1 MYRGSA
7 GHRFAASYNGRL
19 DLAPAPHP
27 GPAVKKNVQ
36 TRYDVSTD
44 RTDAP
49 PIRCRAGP
57 GAPPRYHEGGLRGS
71 GERAQAAHDAG
82 GPSALSPGR
91 AAPGDRFQGD
101 AVSSPSE
108 LTASPSFSAC
118 FHCGLPVPDGACYP
132 VQFEGETKAACCRGC
147 QAVAQTI
154 IDSGQGAYY
163 HHRTALPA
171 TPQQAEAE
179 LAQLGLYDLPEI
191 QESFVRVEAENVR
204 EAALILENIV
214 CAACIWLNER
224 HIAALPGVLSVEI
237 NYATRRARVR
247 WDASRIQLSAILKAV
262 SDIGYIAHPF
272 DPGRSDDIHRRER
285 NTAIKRLAIAG
296 LGMMQVMMYALPTYT
311 ATDMT
316 DDIRLM
322 MRWASLILTIPVV
335 FYSAWPFFIGAWRDL
350 ARRLLGMDVPV
361 ALGIGTAFVASVY
374 STFSG
379 HGEVYYDS
387 VTMFVFLLLTGRFL
401 EMNARRRAGAAV
413 EELVKLIPAATTRL
427 PRWPARDEE
436 QVPAARLAVGD
447 HVLVRPGETLPA
459 DGTVVDGESAVS
471 EALLTGES
479 LPVTK
484 TAGAKVVG
492 GSLNQS
498 SPLVVRV
505 DRVGADTR
513 LASIVRLLDR
523 AQSEKP
529 RIGQLADRAA
539 AWFVGLL
546 LVTTFFIGL
555 AWYHI
560 DASRALWIVVSVLVV
575 TCPCAL
581 GLATPA
587 ALTTGTGRLTRLGLL
602 TTRGHAL
609 ETLARATDL
618 VFDKTGTLTL
628 GRLSVRRVVP
638 LNGRSEEEVRA
649 LAASLEAGS
658 EHPIAR
664 AIREAAG
671 AVLAASDIRNTPG
684 RGVEGVIDGRAYRLG
699 TPRFAAGSDTPPPPP
714 DADGGESWVA
724 LSENGALIAWIALAD
739 ALRPDAAAALTA
751 LRKQGLRL
759 HLLSGD
765 AAPAVEAVARQLGID
780 NWRAGA
786 LPEDKLAY
794 VKTLQDEGRIVAMVG
809 DGINDAPVLAGAQVS
824 IAMGEGA
831 DVAQAAADMVMLGSR
846 LGTLAEGIALARKTQ
861 QIIRQNLAWA
871 LGYNLIA
878 IPAAALGHV
887 TPWLAGIGM
896 SASSL
901 LVVLNA
907 LRLSDY
913 GQAPEARPAAGP
925 AYLADR

>member
-1 MYRGSA
+1 MAVAKHGESKQDEPTHRIDAEVTSSGVWFA
-7 GHRFAASYNGRL
+7 GQGAY
-19 DLAPAPHP
+19 PAPWRRGFRRECPIRVVLDASGVPDLSP
-27 GPAVKKNVQ
+27 GCAALQRPPAG
-36 TRYDVSTD
+36 RFVSAPPKL
-44 RTDAP
+44 TDAP
-49 PIRCRAGP
+49 VF
-57 GAPPRYHEGGLRGS
+57 S
-71 GERAQAAHDAG
+71 GD
-82 GPSALSPGR
+82 
-91 AAPGDRFQGD
+91 
-101 AVSSPSE
+101 
-108 LTASPSFSAC
+108 C
-118 FHCGLPVPDGACYP
+118 FHCGLPVPDGAHYP
-132 VQFEGETKAACCRGC
+132 IEYEGHTRQACCRGC

-154 IDSGQGAYY
+154 LDSGQGAYY
-163 HHRTALPA
+163 THRTALPA
-171 TPQQAEAE
+171 TPREAEAE

-191 QESFVRVEAENVR
+191 QESFVRVEAENIR

-247 WDASRIQLSAILKAV
+247 WDNSRIQLSAILKAV
-262 SDIGYIAHPF
+262 ADIGYIAHPF
-272 DPGRSDDIHRRER
+272 DPGRSDDVYKRER

-316 DDIRLM
+316 DEIRMLM
-322 MRWASLILTIPVV
+322 GWASLVLTIPVV
-335 FYSAWPFFIGAWRDL
+335 GYSAWPFFLGAWRDL
-350 ARRLLGMDVPV
+350 RRRTLGMDVPV
-361 ALGIGTAFVASVY
+361 ALGVGTAFVASVY
-374 STFSG
+374 ATFSG
-379 HGEVYYDS
+379 HGEIYYDS
-387 VTMFVFLLLTGRFL
+387 VTMFIFLLLTGRFL

-413 EELVKLIPAATTRL
+413 EELVKLIPAVTTRL
-427 PRWPARDEE
+427 PDWPARNEE
-436 QVPAARLAVGD
+436 QVPVARLAVGD

-459 DGTVVDGESAVS
+459 DGVVVEGDSAVS
-471 EALLTGES
+471 EAMLTGES
-479 LPVTK
+479 LPVSK
-484 TAGAKVVG
+484 AVDAKVVG
-492 GSLNQS
+492 GSLNQA

-505 DRVGADTR
+505 DKLGADTR

-546 LVTTFFIGL
+546 LVITAAVGI
-555 AWYHI
+555 AWYVI
-560 DASRALWIVVSVLVV
+560 DPSKVLWIVVSILVV

-618 VFDKTGTLTL
+618 VFDKTGTLTH
-628 GRLSVRRVVP
+628 GRLAVHRVLP
-638 LNGRSEEEVRA
+638 LDGRSAAEVGA
-649 LAASLEAGS
+649 LAAALEAGS

-664 AIREAAG
+664 AVRDAAG
-671 AVLAASDIRNTPG
+671 SVLSASDIRNTPG
-684 RGVEGVIDGRAYRLG
+684 RGVEGIIDGCRYRLG
-699 TPRFAAGSDTPPPPP
+699 TPRFAAGNDTPPPA
-714 DADGGESWVA
+714 ADGGETWIA
-724 LSENGALIAWIALAD
+724 LAEDGALIAWFALAD
-739 ALRPDAAAALTA
+739 SLRPDAAAALAA
-751 LRKQGLRL
+751 LQRQGLRV

-765 AAPAVEAVARQLGID
+765 AAPAVKAVAQQLGIAD
-780 NWRAGA
+780 WHAGA

-794 VKTLQDEGRIVAMVG
+794 VKRLQDAPPVGGKGRIVAMVG

-846 LGTLAEGIALARKTQ
+846 LATLSEGVDLARKTQ
-861 QIIRQNLAWA
+861 RIIRQNLGWA
-871 LGYNLIA
+871 LAYNLVA

-887 TPWLAGIGM
+887 TPWIAGIGM
-896 SASSL
+896 SVSSL

-907 LRLSDY
+907 LRLADFKS
-913 GQAPEARPAAGP
+913 APATPTPAAAP
-925 AYLADR
+925 LAAPR

>member
-1 MYRGSA
+1 M
-7 GHRFAASYNGRL
+7 N
-19 DLAPAPHP
+19 APSFLP
-27 GPAVKKNVQ
+27 VE
-36 TRYDVSTD
+36 

-49 PIRCRAGP
+49 
-57 GAPPRYHEGGLRGS
+57 
-71 GERAQAAHDAG
+71 
-82 GPSALSPGR
+82 
-91 AAPGDRFQGD
+91 
-101 AVSSPSE
+101 
-108 LTASPSFSAC
+108 C
-118 FHCGLPVPDGACYP
+118 FHCGLPVPPGAHYPIRVDGDTR
-132 VQFEGETKAACCRGC
+132 EACCRGC

-154 IDSGQGAYY
+154 LDSGQGAYY
-163 HHRTALPA
+163 THRTALPA

-191 QESFVRVEAENVR
+191 QESFVRVEAENIR

-224 HIAALPGVLSVEI
+224 HIAVLPGVLSVEI

-247 WDASRIQLSAILKAV
+247 WDNSRIQLSAILKAV

-316 DDIRLM
+316 DEIRRLM
-322 MRWASLILTIPVV
+322 GWASLVLTIPVV
-335 FYSAWPFFIGAWRDL
+335 LYSAWPFFLGAWRDL
-350 ARRLLGMDVPV
+350 RRRMLGMDVPV
-361 ALGIGTAFVASVY
+361 ALGVGTAFLASVY
-374 STFSG
+374 SSFSG
-379 HGEVYYDS
+379 HGEIYYDS
-387 VTMFVFLLLTGRFL
+387 VTMFIFLLLTGRFL

-436 QVPAARLAVGD
+436 QVPVARLAVGE

-459 DGTVVDGESAVS
+459 DGVVVEGDSAVS
-471 EALLTGES
+471 EAMLTGES
-479 LPVTK
+479 LPVSK
-484 TAGAKVVG
+484 TAGARVVG
-492 GSLNQS
+492 GSLNQA
-498 SPLVVRV
+498 SPLVIQIERL
-505 DRVGADTR
+505 GADTR

-546 LVTTFFIGL
+546 LFVTVLVGA
-555 AWYHI
+555 AWYVI
-560 DASRALWIVVSVLVV
+560 DPGKSLWIVVSVLVV

-587 ALTTGTGRLTRLGLL
+587 ALTTATGRLTRLGLL

-638 LNGRSEEEVRA
+638 LDGHGTAEAGA
-649 LAASLEAGS
+649 LAAALEAGS

-664 AIREAAG
+664 ALREHATATEP
-671 AVLAASDIRNTPG
+671 AHAIRNTPG
-684 RGVEGVIDGRAYRLG
+684 RGVEGTIAGHVYRLG
-699 TPRFAAGSDTPPPPP
+699 TPQFAVGDAAPPVAP
-714 DADGGESWVA
+714 DANDGASWILLA
-724 LSENGALIAWIALAD
+724 ASGRPIAWFALAD
-739 ALRPDAAAALTA
+739 TPRPDTASALDALRA
-751 LRKQGLRL
+751 QGLRL

-765 AAPAVEAVARQLGID
+765 AEAAVAATARQFGIAD
-780 NWRAGA
+780 WHAGA
-786 LPEDKLAY
+786 LPEAKLAY
-794 VKTLQDEGRIVAMVG
+794 VKSLQAEGRIVAMVG

-831 DVAQAAADMVMLGSR
+831 DVAQAAADMIMLGSR
-846 LGTLAEGIALARKTQ
+846 LATLSEGVALARKTQ
-861 QIIRQNLAWA
+861 RIIRENLGWA

-887 TPWLAGIGM
+887 TPWIAGIGM

-907 LRLSDY
+907 LRLSEFKM
-913 GQAPEARPAAGP
+913 GVSGER
-925 AYLADR
+925 

>member
-1 MYRGSA
+1 
-7 GHRFAASYNGRL
+7 
-19 DLAPAPHP
+19 
-27 GPAVKKNVQ
+27 
-36 TRYDVSTD
+36 
-44 RTDAP
+44 
-49 PIRCRAGP
+49 
-57 GAPPRYHEGGLRGS
+57 
-71 GERAQAAHDAG
+71 
-82 GPSALSPGR
+82 
-91 AAPGDRFQGD
+91 
-101 AVSSPSE
+101 
-108 LTASPSFSAC
+108 
-118 FHCGLPVPDGACYP
+118 VPDGAHYP
-132 VQFEGETKAACCRGC
+132 IRFEGETKQTCCRGC

-163 HHRTALPA
+163 SHRTVLPA

-179 LAQLGLYDLPEI
+179 LAQMGLYDLPEI
-191 QESFVRVEAENVR
+191 QESFVRVETEHIR

-224 HIAALPGVLSVEI
+224 HIAGLPGVLSVEI

-247 WDASRIQLSAILKAV
+247 WDNSRIQLSAILKAV

-285 NTAIKRLAIAG
+285 NSAIKRLAIAG
-296 LGMMQVMMYALPTYT
+296 LGMMQVMMYALPTYS

-316 DDIRLM
+316 DDIRLLM
-322 MRWASLILTIPVV
+322 SWASLILTIPVV
-335 FYSAWPFFIGAWRDL
+335 MYSAWPFFIGAWRDF
-350 ARRLLGMDVPV
+350 RRRMLGMDVPV
-361 ALGIGTAFVASVY
+361 ALGVGTAFAASVY

-379 HGEVYYDS
+379 EGEVYYDS
-387 VTMFVFLLLTGRFL
+387 VTMFIFLLLTGRFL

-427 PRWPARDEE
+427 PHWPARDEE
-436 QVPAARLAVGD
+436 QVPVARLAVGD

-459 DGTVVDGESAVS
+459 DGEVVEGDSAVS
-471 EALLTGES
+471 EAMLTGES
-479 LPVTK
+479 LPVSK
-484 TAGAKVVG
+484 SVQSKVVG
-492 GSLNQS
+492 GSLNQA

-505 DRVGADTR
+505 DKLGADTR

-546 LVTTFFIGL
+546 LLITILVGL
-555 AWYHI
+555 AWTLI
-560 DASRALWIVVSVLVV
+560 DPSRTLWIVVSILVV

-602 TTRGHAL
+602 ATRGHAL

-618 VFDKTGTLTL
+618 VFDKTGTLTH

-638 LNGRSEEEVRA
+638 LGGRSTEEVSA
-649 LAASLEAGS
+649 LAAALEAGS

-664 AIREAAG
+664 ALCQAATSTT
-671 AVLAASDIRNTPG
+671 AASGIRNTAG
-684 RGVEGVIDGRAYRLG
+684 RGVEGTLNGRTYRLG
-699 TPRFAAGSDTPPPPP
+699 SPRFAAAGEAPPES
-714 DADGGESWVA
+714 AGGEYPKNGHAHPKGHESWVA
-724 LSENGALIAWIALAD
+724 LAQENELIAWFALAD
-739 ALRPDAAAALTA
+739 TPRADAPAALAALRQ
-751 LRKQGLRL
+751 QGLRL

-765 AAPAVEAVARQLGID
+765 AEGAVRTTAQQLGITE
-780 NWRAGA
+780 WHAGA

-794 VKTLQDEGRIVAMVG
+794 VKALQQQGRIVAMVG

-824 IAMGEGA
+824 IAMGEGT

-846 LGTLAEGIALARKTQ
+846 LATLSEGVALARKTQ
-861 QIIRQNLAWA
+861 RIIRQNLGWA

-878 IPAAALGHV
+878 IPAAALGYV
-887 TPWLAGIGM
+887 TPWMAGIGM

-907 LRLSDY
+907 LRLSDFKHEATP
-913 GQAPEARPAAGP
+913 APATLSSPLSALR
-925 AYLADR
+925 

>member
-1 MYRGSA
+1 MSA
-7 GHRFAASYNGRL
+7 
-19 DLAPAPHP
+19 
-27 GPAVKKNVQ
+27 
-36 TRYDVSTD
+36 
-44 RTDAP
+44 
-49 PIRCRAGP
+49 
-57 GAPPRYHEGGLRGS
+57 
-71 GERAQAAHDAG
+71 
-82 GPSALSPGR
+82 SP
-91 AAPGDRFQGD
+91 
-101 AVSSPSE
+101 E
-108 LTASPSFSAC
+108 LVTPPSFSGC
-118 FHCGLPVPDGACYP
+118 FHCGLPVPEGARYP
-132 VQFEGETKAACCRGC
+132 IQFEGKTQDACCRGC

-163 HHRTALPA
+163 THRTALPA
-171 TPQQAEAE
+171 TPQQAEDE

-224 HIAALPGVLSVEI
+224 HIAQLPGVLSVEI

-247 WDASRIQLSAILKAV
+247 WDNSRIQLSAILKAV

-272 DPGRSDDIHRRER
+272 DPGRSDEVHKRER

-296 LGMMQVMMYALPTYT
+296 LGMMQVMMYALPSYS

-316 DDIRLM
+316 LDIRLL
-322 MRWASLILTIPVV
+322 MRWASLVLTIPVV
-335 FYSAWPFFIGAWRDL
+335 GYSAWPFFVGAWRDL
-350 ARRLLGMDVPV
+350 KRRALGMDVPV
-361 ALGIGTAFVASVY
+361 ALGVGAAFVASIY

-387 VTMFVFLLLTGRFL
+387 VTMFIFLLLTGRFL

-413 EELVKLIPAATTRL
+413 EELVKLIPATTTRL
-427 PRWPARDEE
+427 PHWPARDEE
-436 QVPAARLAVGD
+436 RVPVARLAVGD

-459 DGTVVDGESAVS
+459 DGVVVDGDSAVS
-471 EALLTGES
+471 EAMLTGES
-479 LPVTK
+479 LPVSK
-484 TAGAKVVG
+484 AVDARVVG
-492 GSLNQS
+492 GSLNQA

-505 DRVGADTR
+505 DRLGADTR

-546 LVTTFFIGL
+546 LLVTTAVGL
-555 AWYHI
+555 AWYAI
-560 DASRALWIVVSVLVV
+560 DPSKVLWVVVSILVV

-587 ALTTGTGRLTRLGLL
+587 ALTTATGRLTRLGLL

-618 VFDKTGTLTL
+618 VFDKTGTLTH

-638 LNGRSEEEVRA
+638 LGGRGAAEVSA
-649 LAASLEAGS
+649 LAAALEAGS

-664 AIREAAG
+664 ALREAATATPG
-671 AVLAASDIRNTPG
+671 ASGIRNTPG
-684 RGVEGVIDGRAYRLG
+684 RGVEGTINGCVYRLG
-699 TPRFAAGSDTPPPPP
+699 TPRFAAASETPPAPP
-714 DADGGESWVA
+714 AGEGGASWVA
-724 LSENGALIAWIALAD
+724 LAAGDQLIAWFALAD
-739 ALRPDAAAALTA
+739 TPRADAASALAT
-751 LRKQGLRL
+751 LRSQGLRL
-759 HLLSGD
+759 HLVSGD
-765 AAPAVEAVARQLGID
+765 AEAAVRASAQQLGID
-780 NWRAGA
+780 DWQAGA

-794 VKTLQDEGRIVAMVG
+794 VKSLQQQGRVVAMVG

-846 LGTLAEGIALARKTQ
+846 LAILANGVALARKTQ
-861 QIIRQNLAWA
+861 QVIRQNLGWA
-871 LGYNLIA
+871 LAYNLIA

-887 TPWLAGIGM
+887 TPWIAGIGM

-907 LRLSDY
+907 LRLSDFK
-913 GQAPEARPAAGP
+913 QRQTAPAPELAGSP
-925 AYLADR
+925 ILSP

>member
-1 MYRGSA
+1 M
-7 GHRFAASYNGRL
+7 
-19 DLAPAPHP
+19 
-27 GPAVKKNVQ
+27 
-36 TRYDVSTD
+36 
-44 RTDAP
+44 
-49 PIRCRAGP
+49 
-57 GAPPRYHEGGLRGS
+57 
-71 GERAQAAHDAG
+71 
-82 GPSALSPGR
+82 
-91 AAPGDRFQGD
+91 
-101 AVSSPSE
+101 
-108 LTASPSFSAC
+108 AC
-118 FHCGLPVPDGACYP
+118 FHCGLPVPDGAHYP
-132 VQFEGETKAACCRGC
+132 IQYEEKPQQTCCRGC

-163 HHRTALPA
+163 IHRTVLPA
-171 TPQQAEAE
+171 TPQVAEAE

-191 QESFVRVEAENVR
+191 QESFVRVEAEHIR

-247 WDASRIQLSAILKAV
+247 WDNSRIQLSAILKAV

-272 DPGRSDDIHRRER
+272 DPGRSDDIYKRER

-296 LGMMQVMMYALPTYT
+296 LGMMQVMMYALPSYT

-316 DDIRLM
+316 DDIRLL

-335 FYSAWPFFIGAWRDL
+335 LYSASPFFIGAWRDL
-350 ARRLLGMDVPV
+350 KRRTLGMDVPV
-361 ALGIGTAFVASVY
+361 ALGVGTAFIASVY
-374 STFSG
+374 ATFFG

-387 VTMFVFLLLTGRFL
+387 VTMFIFLLLTGRFL

-427 PRWPARDEE
+427 PQWPLRGEE
-436 QVPAARLAVGD
+436 QVPVARLAVGD

-459 DGTVVDGESAVS
+459 DGVVIDGDSAVS
-471 EALLTGES
+471 EAMLTGES
-479 LPVTK
+479 LPVSK
-484 TAGAKVVG
+484 SKGAKVVG
-492 GSLNQS
+492 GSLNQA

-505 DRVGADTR
+505 DKLGADTR

-546 LVTTFFIGL
+546 LLITVLVGV
-555 AWYHI
+555 AWYVI
-560 DASRALWIVVSVLVV
+560 DPSKVLWIVVSILVV

-587 ALTTGTGRLTRLGLL
+587 ALTTATGRLTRLGLL

-628 GRLSVRRVVP
+628 GRLSVRRVIP
-638 LNGRSEEEVRA
+638 LNGRSEHEVSEI
-649 LAASLEAGS
+649 AAALEAGS
-658 EHPIAR
+658 EHLIAR
-664 AIREAAG
+664 ALREAAHSP
-671 AVLAASDIRNTPG
+671 LTASGIRNTPG
-684 RGVEGVIDGRAYRLG
+684 RGVEGEIGKRTYRLG
-699 TPRFAAGSDTPPPPP
+699 SPRFVASDHTPPE
-714 DADGGESWVA
+714 ASDGASWVA
-724 LSENGALIAWIALAD
+724 LAEGNELVAWFALAD
-739 ALRPDAAAALTA
+739 TPRADAPAALAALRQ
-751 LRKQGLRL
+751 QGLRL

-765 AAPAVEAVARQLGID
+765 AEGAVKATAQQLGITD
-780 NWRAGA
+780 WHAGA

-794 VKTLQDEGRIVAMVG
+794 VKALQQQRRIVAMVG

-846 LGTLAEGIALARKTQ
+846 LATLADGVALARKTQ
-861 QIIRQNLAWA
+861 HIIRQNLGWA
-871 LGYNLIA
+871 LAYNLVA

-896 SASSL
+896 SVSSL

-913 GQAPEARPAAGP
+913 QPKPPAAVP
-925 AYLADR
+925 ALPSPLPAPR

>member
-1 MYRGSA
+1 M
-7 GHRFAASYNGRL
+7 
-19 DLAPAPHP
+19 
-27 GPAVKKNVQ
+27 
-36 TRYDVSTD
+36 
-44 RTDAP
+44 
-49 PIRCRAGP
+49 
-57 GAPPRYHEGGLRGS
+57 
-71 GERAQAAHDAG
+71 
-82 GPSALSPGR
+82 
-91 AAPGDRFQGD
+91 
-101 AVSSPSE
+101 
-108 LTASPSFSAC
+108 
-118 FHCGLPVPDGACYP
+118 PDGAAYP
-132 VQFEGETKAACCRGC
+132 IQFEGEMRRACCRGC

-154 IDSGQGAYY
+154 VDSGQGAYY
-163 HHRTALPA
+163 THRTALPA

-191 QESFVRVEAENVR
+191 QESFVRTETENIR

-224 HIAALPGVLSVEI
+224 HIARLPGVLSVEI

-247 WDASRIQLSAILKAV
+247 WDNSRIQLSAILKAV

-272 DPGRSDDIHRRER
+272 DPGRSDDIHKRER

-296 LGMMQVMMYALPTYT
+296 LGMMQVMMYALPTYI

-316 DDIRLM
+316 TDIRLL

-335 FYSAWPFFIGAWRDL
+335 VYSAWPFFIGAWRDVK
-350 ARRLLGMDVPV
+350 RRTLGMDVPV

-374 STFSG
+374 GTFSG
-379 HGEVYYDS
+379 RGEVYYDS

-401 EMNARRRAGAAV
+401 EMNARRRAGAAI

-427 PRWPARDEE
+427 PNWPARDEE
-436 QVPAARLAVGD
+436 QVPVARLAVGD

-459 DGTVVDGESAVS
+459 DGAVVEGDSAVS
-471 EALLTGES
+471 EAMLTGES
-479 LPVTK
+479 LPVSK
-484 TAGAKVVG
+484 TVHSRVVG
-492 GSLNQS
+492 GSLNQA

-505 DRVGADTR
+505 DKLGADTR

-546 LVTTFFIGL
+546 LLITLAVGL
-555 AWYHI
+555 AWYVI
-560 DASRALWIVVSVLVV
+560 DPSKALWIVVSVLVV

-587 ALTTGTGRLTRLGLL
+587 ALTTATGRLTRLGLL

-618 VFDKTGTLTL
+618 VFDKTGTLTH
-628 GRLSVRRVVP
+628 GRLSVRRVIP
-638 LNGRSEEEVRA
+638 LGGRSEAEVGA
-649 LAASLEAGS
+649 IAAALEAGS
-658 EHPIAR
+658 EHPIAK
-664 AIREAAG
+664 ALRES
-671 AVLAASDIRNTPG
+671 AVSITTASRVRNTPG
-684 RGVEGVIDGRAYRLG
+684 RGVEGHIDGHIYRLG
-699 TPRFAAGSDTPPPPP
+699 SPRFAAASETPPAPPES
-714 DADGGESWVA
+714 GGGASWVA
-724 LSENGALIAWIALAD
+724 LAGESGLIAWFALAD
-739 ALRPDAAAALTA
+739 TPRTDAPAALAA
-751 LRKQGLRL
+751 LKKQGLRL

-765 AAPAVEAVARQLGID
+765 AEAAVRRTAQQLGIAD
-780 NWRAGA
+780 WHAGA

-794 VKTLQDEGRIVAMVG
+794 VKTLQNEGRIVAMVG

-846 LGTLAEGIALARKTQ
+846 LGTLADGVALARKTQ
-861 QIIRQNLAWA
+861 RIIRENLGWA
-871 LGYNLIA
+871 LAYNLVA

-887 TPWLAGIGM
+887 TPWIAGIGM

-907 LRLSDY
+907 LRL
-913 GQAPEARPAAGP
+913 
-925 AYLADR
+925 ADFKRSERGAVSSKR

>member
-1 MYRGSA
+1 MST
-7 GHRFAASYNGRL
+7 S
-19 DLAPAPHP
+19 P
-27 GPAVKKNVQ
+27 GLTA
-36 TRYDVSTD
+36 
-44 RTDAP
+44 
-49 PIRCRAGP
+49 
-57 GAPPRYHEGGLRGS
+57 
-71 GERAQAAHDAG
+71 
-82 GPSALSPGR
+82 ALS
-91 AAPGDRFQGD
+91 
-101 AVSSPSE
+101 
-108 LTASPSFSAC
+108 FSDC
-118 FHCGLPVPDGACYP
+118 FHCGLPVPDGAHYP
-132 VQFEGETKAACCRGC
+132 IKFEGETRPACCRGC

-163 HHRTALPA
+163 AHRTALPA

-191 QESFVRVEAENVR
+191 QESFVRTEAENIR

-224 HIAALPGVLSVEI
+224 HIAGLPGVLSVEI

-247 WDASRIQLSAILKAV
+247 WDNGRIQLSAILKAV

-272 DPGRSDDIHRRER
+272 DPGRSDDIHKRER

-296 LGMMQVMMYALPTYT
+296 LGMMQVMMYALPAYT

-316 DDIRLM
+316 DDIRLL

-335 FYSAWPFFIGAWRDL
+335 VYSAWPFFIGAWRDFK
-350 ARRLLGMDVPV
+350 RRSLGMDVPV
-361 ALGIGTAFVASVY
+361 ALGIGTAFAASVY
-374 STFSG
+374 ATFSG

-387 VTMFVFLLLTGRFL
+387 VAMFVFLLLAGRFL

-413 EELVKLIPAATTRL
+413 EELVKLIPAVTTRL
-427 PRWPARDEE
+427 PDWPARDEV
-436 QVPAARLAVGD
+436 QVPVARLAVGD

-459 DGTVVDGESAVS
+459 DGVVIEGDSAVS
-471 EALLTGES
+471 EAMLTGES
-479 LPVTK
+479 LPVSK
-484 TAGAKVVG
+484 TVHSQVVG
-492 GSLNQS
+492 GSLNQA

-505 DRVGADTR
+505 DKLGADTR

-546 LVTTFFIGL
+546 LLITVVVGL
-555 AWYHI
+555 VWYAI
-560 DASRALWIVVSVLVV
+560 DPSKVLWIVVSILVV

-587 ALTTGTGRLTRLGLL
+587 ALTTATGRLTRLGLL

-618 VFDKTGTLTL
+618 VFDKTGTLTH

-638 LNGRSEEEVRA
+638 LGGRSEREA
-649 LAASLEAGS
+649 GMLAAALEAGS
-658 EHPIAR
+658 EHPIAKALR
-664 AIREAAG
+664 EVAAPAAIARQ
-671 AVLAASDIRNTPG
+671 IRNTPG
-684 RGVEGVIDGRAYRLG
+684 RGVEGAIEGRVYRLG
-699 TPRFAAGSDTPPPPP
+699 APAFAVARGLPPTPPEP
-714 DADGGESWVA
+714 DGGASWVA
-724 LSENGALIAWIALAD
+724 LAEDGELIAWFALAD
-739 ALRPDAAAALTA
+739 TPRADAPVALAALQ
-751 LRKQGLRL
+751 KQGLRL
-759 HLLSGD
+759 HLVSGD
-765 AAPAVEAVARQLGID
+765 AAGAVQAVAQQLGIAE
-780 NWRAGA
+780 WHAGA

-794 VKTLQDEGRIVAMVG
+794 VNALQQQGRIVAMVG

-846 LGTLAEGIALARKTQ
+846 LATLSEGVALARKTRH
-861 QIIRQNLAWA
+861 IIRQNLGWA

-878 IPAAALGHV
+878 IPAAALGYV
-887 TPWLAGIGM
+887 TPWIAGIGM

-907 LRLSDY
+907 LRLSNFS
-913 GQAPEARPAAGP
+913 QPADDGSLKAQDSR
-925 AYLADR
+925 LAAQEPSL

>member
-1 MYRGSA
+1 MS
-7 GHRFAASYNGRL
+7 HSPRL
-19 DLAPAPHP
+19 
-27 GPAVKKNVQ
+27 
-36 TRYDVSTD
+36 
-44 RTDAP
+44 TDAP
-49 PIRCRAGP
+49 FF
-57 GAPPRYHEGGLRGS
+57 S
-71 GERAQAAHDAG
+71 G
-82 GPSALSPGR
+82 
-91 AAPGDRFQGD
+91 
-101 AVSSPSE
+101 
-108 LTASPSFSAC
+108 C
-118 FHCGLPVPDGACYP
+118 FHCGLPLPDGAAYP
-132 VQFEGETKAACCRGC
+132 VQFEGATRRACCRGC

-154 IDSGQGAYY
+154 VDSGQGAYY
-163 HHRTALPA
+163 THRTALPA

-179 LAQLGLYDLPEI
+179 LVQLGLYDLPEI
-191 QESFVRVEAENVR
+191 QESFVRTEAENIR

-247 WDASRIQLSAILKAV
+247 WDNSRIRLSAILKAV

-272 DPGRSDDIHRRER
+272 DPGRSDDIHKRER

-296 LGMMQVMMYALPTYT
+296 LGMMQVMMYALPTYI

-316 DDIRLM
+316 TDIRLL

-335 FYSAWPFFIGAWRDL
+335 AYSAWPFFIGAWRDVK
-350 ARRLLGMDVPV
+350 RRTPGMDVPV
-361 ALGIGTAFVASVY
+361 ALGIGTAFAASVY
-374 STFSG
+374 GTFSG

-401 EMNARRRAGAAV
+401 EMNARRRAGAAI

-427 PRWPARDEE
+427 PNWPARDEE
-436 QVPAARLAVGD
+436 QVPVVRLAVGD

-459 DGTVVDGESAVS
+459 DGAVVEGDSAVS
-471 EALLTGES
+471 EAMLTGES
-479 LPVTK
+479 LPVSK
-484 TAGAKVVG
+484 TVHSRVVG
-492 GSLNQS
+492 GSLNQA

-505 DRVGADTR
+505 DKLGADTR

-546 LVTTFFIGL
+546 LLITVAVGL
-555 AWYHI
+555 VWYAI
-560 DASRALWIVVSVLVV
+560 DPSKVLWIVVSILVV

-587 ALTTGTGRLTRLGLL
+587 ALTTATGRLTRLGLL

-618 VFDKTGTLTL
+618 VFDKTGTLTH
-628 GRLSVRRVVP
+628 GRLSVRRVVA
-638 LNGRSEEEVRA
+638 LGGRSENEVGA
-649 LAASLEAGS
+649 IAAALEAGS

-664 AIREAAG
+664 ALRQDRPEGERLAAYPSRVLREAASP
-671 AVLAASDIRNTPG
+671 AVIASGIRNTPG
-684 RGVEGVIDGRAYRLG
+684 RGVEGTVAGRSYRLG
-699 TPRFAAGSDTPPPPP
+699 SPRFAAAGATPPTP
-714 DADGGESWVA
+714 GGGERPENGHQHAEGHESWVA
-724 LSENGALIAWIALAD
+724 LADESGPIAWFALAD
-739 ALRPDAAAALTA
+739 VPRADAAAALAA
-751 LRKQGLRL
+751 LRQQGLRL
-759 HLLSGD
+759 HLVSGD
-765 AAPAVEAVARQLGID
+765 AAGAVRATARQLGIEE
-780 NWRAGA
+780 WHAGA

-794 VKTLQDEGRIVAMVG
+794 VNALQQQGRIVAMVG

-846 LGTLAEGIALARKTQ
+846 LATLSEGVALARKTQ
-861 QIIRQNLAWA
+861 HIIRQNLGWA

-878 IPAAALGHV
+878 IPAAALGYV
-887 TPWLAGIGM
+887 TPWIAGIGM

-907 LRLSDY
+907 LRLSNFRQPAD
-913 GQAPEARPAAGP
+913 GSSLEAQDSRLEAQEASPRAWTS
-925 AYLADR
+925 

>member
-1 MYRGSA
+1 M
-7 GHRFAASYNGRL
+7 
-19 DLAPAPHP
+19 
-27 GPAVKKNVQ
+27 
-36 TRYDVSTD
+36 
-44 RTDAP
+44 
-49 PIRCRAGP
+49 
-57 GAPPRYHEGGLRGS
+57 
-71 GERAQAAHDAG
+71 
-82 GPSALSPGR
+82 
-91 AAPGDRFQGD
+91 
-101 AVSSPSE
+101 
-108 LTASPSFSAC
+108 
-118 FHCGLPVPDGACYP
+118 PDGAHYP
-132 VQFEGETKAACCRGC
+132 IQFEGVSKQACCRGC
-147 QAVAQTI
+147 QAVAHTI

-163 HHRTALPA
+163 VHRTALPA

-179 LAQLGLYDLPEI
+179 LTQLGLYDLPEI
-191 QESFVRVEAENVR
+191 QESFVKVEAENVR

-224 HIAALPGVLSVEI
+224 HISALPGVLSVEI

-247 WDASRIQLSAILKAV
+247 WDNSRIQLSAILKAV

-272 DPGRSDDIHRRER
+272 DPGRSDDIYKRER

-316 DDIRLM
+316 DDIRLLM
-322 MRWASLILTIPVV
+322 SWASLILTIPVV
-335 FYSAWPFFIGAWRDL
+335 VYSAWPFFIGAWRDFK
-350 ARRLLGMDVPV
+350 RRMLGMDVPV
-361 ALGIGTAFVASVY
+361 ALGVGTAFVASVY

-379 HGEVYYDS
+379 TGEVYYDS
-387 VTMFVFLLLTGRFL
+387 VTMFIFLLLTGRFL

-427 PRWPARDEE
+427 PNWPARDEE
-436 QVPAARLAVGD
+436 QAPVARLAVGD

-459 DGTVVDGESAVS
+459 DGVVIEGDSAVS
-471 EALLTGES
+471 EAMLTGES
-479 LPVTK
+479 LPVSK
-484 TAGAKVVG
+484 SVDAKVVG

-505 DRVGADTR
+505 EKLGADTR

-546 LVTTFFIGL
+546 LLITALVGVT
-555 AWYHI
+555 WYVI
-560 DASRALWIVVSVLVV
+560 DPSKVLWIVVSILVV

-628 GRLSVRRVVP
+628 GRLSLRRVVP
-638 LNGRSEEEVRA
+638 QDGRTAGEVTA
-649 LAASLEAGS
+649 IAAALEAGS
-658 EHPIAR
+658 EHPIAKALRQLPPEGEHR
-664 AIREAAG
+664 AAPPSQALGDTGSPTLTAI
-671 AVLAASDIRNTPG
+671 DIRNTPG
-684 RGVEGVIDGRAYRLG
+684 RGVEGTIDGRSYRLG
-699 TPRFAAGSDTPPPPP
+699 TPRFAAASDAPP
-714 DADGGESWVA
+714 DAPASAGGESWVA
-724 LSENGALIAWIALAD
+724 LAEENTLIAWFALAD
-739 ALRPDAAAALTA
+739 TPRADAASALAALQQ
-751 LRKQGLRL
+751 QGLRL

-765 AAPAVEAVARQLGID
+765 AEPAVKTVAQQLGIAD
-780 NWRAGA
+780 WHAGA

-794 VKTLQDEGRIVAMVG
+794 VKQLQDEGRIVAMVG

-846 LGTLAEGIALARKTQ
+846 LATLSEGVALARKTQ
-861 QIIRQNLAWA
+861 QIIRQNLGWA

-887 TPWLAGIGM
+887 TPWIAGIGM

-907 LRLSDY
+907 LRLSEFR
-913 GQAPEARPAAGP
+913 QNPSPQPAALP
-925 AYLADR
+925 PPLSAPR

>member
-1 MYRGSA
+1 M
-7 GHRFAASYNGRL
+7 N
-19 DLAPAPHP
+19 APTFLPEAT
-27 GPAVKKNVQ
+27 G
-36 TRYDVSTD
+36 
-44 RTDAP
+44 
-49 PIRCRAGP
+49 
-57 GAPPRYHEGGLRGS
+57 
-71 GERAQAAHDAG
+71 
-82 GPSALSPGR
+82 
-91 AAPGDRFQGD
+91 
-101 AVSSPSE
+101 
-108 LTASPSFSAC
+108 C
-118 FHCGLPVPDGACYP
+118 FHCGLPVPGGAHYP
-132 VQFEGETKAACCRGC
+132 IHLDAATHQACCRGC

-163 HHRTALPA
+163 THRTALPA

-224 HIAALPGVLSVEI
+224 HIAGLPGVLSVEI

-247 WDASRIQLSAILKAV
+247 WDNSRIPLSAILKAV
-262 SDIGYIAHPF
+262 SDIGYVAHPF
-272 DPGRSDDIHRRER
+272 DPGRSDDIHKRER

-316 DDIRLM
+316 DEIRRLM
-322 MRWASLILTIPVV
+322 SWASLVLTIPVV
-335 FYSAWPFFIGAWRDL
+335 GYSAWPFFIGAWRDL
-350 ARRLLGMDVPV
+350 KRRTLGMDVPV
-361 ALGIGTAFVASVY
+361 ALGVGTAFVASVY

-387 VTMFVFLLLTGRFL
+387 VTMFIFLLLTGRFL

-427 PRWPARDEE
+427 SNWPARDEE
-436 QVPAARLAVGD
+436 QLPVARLAVGD
-447 HVLVRPGETLPA
+447 HILVRPGETLPA
-459 DGTVVDGESAVS
+459 DGVVIEGDSAVS
-471 EALLTGES
+471 EAMLTGES
-479 LPVTK
+479 LPVSK
-484 TAGAKVVG
+484 AAGARVVG
-492 GSLNQS
+492 GSLNQA
-498 SPLVVRV
+498 SPLVIRV
-505 DRVGADTR
+505 ERLGADTR

-546 LVTTFFIGL
+546 LVITALVGV
-555 AWYHI
+555 AWYLI
-560 DASRALWIVVSVLVV
+560 DPSKALWIVVSVLVV

-609 ETLARATDL
+609 ETLSRATDL
-618 VFDKTGTLTL
+618 VFDKTGTLTY
-628 GRLSVRRVVP
+628 GQLSVRRVVP
-638 LNGRSEEEVRA
+638 LGGHTAEAVGA
-649 LAASLEAGS
+649 LAATLEAGS

-664 AIREAAG
+664 ALCRHATATES
-671 AVLAASDIRNTPG
+671 ASDIRNTPG
-684 RGVEGVIDGRAYRLG
+684 LGVEGQIGAHRYRLG
-699 TPRFAAGSDTPPPPP
+699 SPRFVAPDVPPPQ
-714 DADGGESWVA
+714 DADGATWVGLA
-724 LSENGALIAWIALAD
+724 QDSRLIAWFALAD
-739 ALRPDAAAALTA
+739 TPRADAGTALTE
-751 LRKQGLRL
+751 LGRQGIRL

-765 AAPAVEAVARQLGID
+765 SEAAVAATARQFGITD
-780 NWRAGA
+780 WHAGA

-794 VKTLQDEGRIVAMVG
+794 VKKLQAEGRIVAMVG

-846 LGTLAEGIALARKTQ
+846 LATLPEGVLLARKTQ
-861 QIIRQNLAWA
+861 KIIRQNLGWA

-887 TPWLAGIGM
+887 TPWIAGIGM

-907 LRLSDY
+907 LRLSEFK
-913 GQAPEARPAAGP
+913 QAGGER
-925 AYLADR
+925 

>member
-1 MYRGSA
+1 M
-7 GHRFAASYNGRL
+7 
-19 DLAPAPHP
+19 
-27 GPAVKKNVQ
+27 
-36 TRYDVSTD
+36 RYSPTL
-44 RTDAP
+44 TDAP
-49 PIRCRAGP
+49 
-57 GAPPRYHEGGLRGS
+57 
-71 GERAQAAHDAG
+71 
-82 GPSALSPGR
+82 
-91 AAPGDRFQGD
+91 
-101 AVSSPSE
+101 
-108 LTASPSFSAC
+108 SFSGC
-118 FHCGLPVPDGACYP
+118 FHCGLPVPDGAQYP
-132 VQFEGETKAACCRGC
+132 IQYEGQTREACCRGC

-163 HHRTALPA
+163 THRTALPA
-171 TPQQAEAE
+171 TPREAEAE

-191 QESFVRVEAENVR
+191 QESFVKVEAENIR

-247 WDASRIQLSAILKAV
+247 WDNSRIPLSAILKAV

-316 DDIRLM
+316 DDIRLLM
-322 MRWASLILTIPVV
+322 SWASLILTIPVV
-335 FYSAWPFFIGAWRDL
+335 VYSAWPFFLGAWRDL
-350 ARRLLGMDVPV
+350 KRRMLGMDVPV
-361 ALGIGTAFVASVY
+361 ALGVGTAFVASVY

-379 HGEVYYDS
+379 EGEVYYDS
-387 VTMFVFLLLTGRFL
+387 VTMFVFLLLLGRFL

-413 EELVKLIPAATTRL
+413 EELVKLIPAVSTRL
-427 PRWPARDEE
+427 PAWPLRDEE
-436 QVPAARLAVGD
+436 QVPVARLAVGD

-459 DGTVVDGESAVS
+459 DGVVIEGDSAVS
-471 EALLTGES
+471 EAMLTGES
-479 LPVTK
+479 LPVSK
-484 TAGAKVVG
+484 SKDAKVVG
-492 GSLNQS
+492 GSLNQA

-505 DRVGADTR
+505 EKLGADTR

-529 RIGQLADRAA
+529 RLGQLADRAA

-546 LVTTFFIGL
+546 LVITFFVGL

-560 DASRALWIVVSVLVV
+560 DDSRALWIVVSVLVV

-581 GLATPA
+581 GLATPT

-638 LNGRSEEEVRA
+638 LGGRSVDEVSA
-649 LAASLEAGS
+649 LAAALEAGS

-671 AVLAASDIRNTPG
+671 SVLSASDIRNTPG
-684 RGVEGVIDGRAYRLG
+684 RGVEGTIDGHVYRLG
-699 TPRFAAGSDTPPPPP
+699 SPRYAADSQTPPQS
-714 DADGGESWVA
+714 DGGEHPEKGHESWVA
-724 LSENGALIAWIALAD
+724 LADESGPIAWFALAD
-739 ALRPDAAAALTA
+739 TPRADAAAALAA

-759 HLLSGD
+759 HLVSGD
-765 AAPAVEAVARQLGID
+765 AEGAVKATAQQFGID
-780 NWRAGA
+780 EWHAGA
-786 LPEDKLAY
+786 LPEDKLDY
-794 VKTLQDEGRIVAMVG
+794 VKTLQNQGRIVAMVG

-831 DVAQAAADMVMLGSR
+831 DVAQAAAEMVMLGSR
-846 LGTLAEGIALARKTQ
+846 LATLPEGVALARKTQ
-861 QIIRQNLAWA
+861 QIIRQNLGWA

-878 IPAAALGHV
+878 IPAAALGYV
-887 TPWLAGIGM
+887 TPWIAGIGM

-907 LRLSDY
+907 LRLSDF
-913 GQAPEARPAAGP
+913 GQTAEPARPAAKP
-925 AYLADR
+925 AYAADR

>member
-1 MYRGSA
+1 VG
-7 GHRFAASYNGRL
+7 RFVSNS
-19 DLAPAPHP
+19 P
-27 GPAVKKNVQ
+27 GL
-36 TRYDVSTD
+36 
-44 RTDAP
+44 TDAP
-49 PIRCRAGP
+49 
-57 GAPPRYHEGGLRGS
+57 
-71 GERAQAAHDAG
+71 
-82 GPSALSPGR
+82 
-91 AAPGDRFQGD
+91 
-101 AVSSPSE
+101 
-108 LTASPSFSAC
+108 SFSGC
-118 FHCGLPVPDGACYP
+118 FHCGLPVPDGAHYP
-132 VQFEGETKAACCRGC
+132 IQFEGQTKQTCCRGC

-163 HHRTALPA
+163 THRTALPA

-191 QESFVRVEAENVR
+191 QESFVRVEAENIR

-247 WDASRIQLSAILKAV
+247 WDNSRIQLSAILKAV

-272 DPGRSDDIHRRER
+272 DPGRSDDIYKRER

-296 LGMMQVMMYALPTYT
+296 LGMMQVMMYALPAYT

-316 DDIRLM
+316 DEIRLL

-335 FYSAWPFFIGAWRDL
+335 GYSAWPFFIGAWRDL
-350 ARRLLGMDVPV
+350 KRRTLGMDVPV
-361 ALGIGTAFVASVY
+361 ALGVGTAFVASVY

-387 VTMFVFLLLTGRFL
+387 VTMFIFLLLTGRFL

-427 PRWPARDEE
+427 PNWPSRDEE
-436 QVPAARLAVGD
+436 QVPVARLAVGD
-447 HVLVRPGETLPA
+447 HILVRPGETLPA
-459 DGTVVDGESAVS
+459 DGRVVEGDSAVS
-471 EALLTGES
+471 EAMLTGES
-479 LPVTK
+479 LPVSK
-484 TAGAKVVG
+484 SVDAKVVG
-492 GSLNQS
+492 GSLNQA

-505 DRVGADTR
+505 DKLGADTR

-546 LVTTFFIGL
+546 LLITVAVGL
-555 AWYHI
+555 AWYVI
-560 DASRALWIVVSVLVV
+560 DPSKVLWIVVSILVV

-587 ALTTGTGRLTRLGLL
+587 ALTTATGRLTRLGLL

-618 VFDKTGTLTL
+618 VFDKTGTLTH

-638 LNGRSEEEVRA
+638 MNGHSASEVRA
-649 LAASLEAGS
+649 VAAALEAGS
-658 EHPIAR
+658 EHPIAK
-664 AIREAAG
+664 ALREGVA
-671 AVLAASDIRNTPG
+671 LTHSASQIRNTPG
-684 RGVEGVIDGRAYRLG
+684 RGVEGSIDGHSYRLG
-699 TPRFAAGSDTPPPPP
+699 SPRFATASETPPAPPASDSGGHP
-714 DADGGESWVA
+714 KDGHKHPESGHESWVA
-724 LSENGALIAWIALAD
+724 LADESGLIAWFALAD
-739 ALRPDAAAALTA
+739 TPRADAAASLAALQQ
-751 LRKQGLRL
+751 LGLRL
-759 HLLSGD
+759 HLVSGD
-765 AAPAVEAVARQLGID
+765 AEGAVRATAQQVGIAD
-780 NWRAGA
+780 WHAAA

-794 VKTLQDEGRIVAMVG
+794 VKSLQQQGRIVAMVG

-846 LGTLAEGIALARKTQ
+846 LATLAEGVALARKTQ
-861 QIIRQNLAWA
+861 RIIRENLGWA

-878 IPAAALGHV
+878 IPAAALGYV

-907 LRLSDY
+907 LRLLAFRQPAD
-913 GQAPEARPAAGP
+913 APSAKAQVSVMQSHVPGI
-925 AYLADR
+925 

>member
-1 MYRGSA
+1 MSD
-7 GHRFAASYNGRL
+7 S
-19 DLAPAPHP
+19 P
-27 GPAVKKNVQ
+27 GL
-36 TRYDVSTD
+36 
-44 RTDAP
+44 TDAP
-49 PIRCRAGP
+49 
-57 GAPPRYHEGGLRGS
+57 
-71 GERAQAAHDAG
+71 
-82 GPSALSPGR
+82 
-91 AAPGDRFQGD
+91 
-101 AVSSPSE
+101 
-108 LTASPSFSAC
+108 SFSGC
-118 FHCGLPVPDGACYP
+118 FHCGLPVPEGTHYP
-132 VQFEGETKAACCRGC
+132 IQFEGTARDACCRGC

-154 IDSGQGAYY
+154 IASGQGAYY

-171 TPQQAEAE
+171 TAREAEAE

-191 QESFVRVEAENVR
+191 QESFVRVEAENIR

-224 HIAALPGVLSVEI
+224 HIAGLPGVLSVEI

-247 WDASRIQLSAILKAV
+247 WDNSRIQLSAILKAV

-272 DPGRSDDIHRRER
+272 DPGRSDDVHRRER

-296 LGMMQVMMYALPTYT
+296 LGMMQVMMYALPAYT

-316 DDIRLM
+316 DEIRLL
-322 MRWASLILTIPVV
+322 MRWASLVLTIPVV
-335 FYSAWPFFIGAWRDL
+335 GYSAWPFFIGAWRDL
-350 ARRLLGMDVPV
+350 KRRTLGMDVPV
-361 ALGIGTAFVASVY
+361 ALGVGTAFVASVY
-374 STFSG
+374 STFTG
-379 HGEVYYDS
+379 AGEVYYDS
-387 VTMFVFLLLTGRFL
+387 VTMFIFLLLTGRFL

-427 PRWPARDEE
+427 PNWPARDEE
-436 QVPAARLAVGD
+436 QVPVARLAVGD
-447 HVLVRPGETLPA
+447 HVLVRPGETVPA
-459 DGTVVDGESAVS
+459 DGVVVEGESAVS
-471 EALLTGES
+471 EAMLTGES
-479 LPVTK
+479 LPVSK
-484 TAGAKVVG
+484 PRDAKVVG

-505 DRVGADTR
+505 DRLGADTR

-546 LVTTFFIGL
+546 LVITALVGV
-555 AWYHI
+555 AWYVVEP
-560 DASRALWIVVSVLVV
+560 SRVLWIVVSVLVV

-628 GRLSVRRVVP
+628 GRLSVRRVIP
-638 LNGRSEEEVRA
+638 LAGRSADEVSA
-649 LAASLEAGS
+649 IAAALEAGS
-658 EHPIAR
+658 EHPIAKALR
-664 AIREAAG
+664 DASNSA
-671 AVLAASDIRNTPG
+671 LPASDIRNTPG
-684 RGVEGVIDGRAYRLG
+684 RGVEGRIDGHAYRLG
-699 TPRFAAGSDTPPPPP
+699 TPRFAAASETPPAPPA
-714 DADGGESWVA
+714 ADDGASWVA
-724 LSENGALIAWIALAD
+724 LAEENELIAWFALAD
-739 ALRPDAAAALTA
+739 TPRPDAAAALAA
-751 LRKQGLRL
+751 LQAQGLSV

-765 AAPAVEAVARQLGID
+765 AEPAVKAMAQQLGIAD
-780 NWRAGA
+780 WHAGA

-794 VKTLQDEGRIVAMVG
+794 VKSLQEQGRIVAMVG

-846 LGTLAEGIALARKTQ
+846 LVTLPEGVALARKTQ
-861 QIIRQNLAWA
+861 KIIRENLGWA

-878 IPAAALGHV
+878 IPAAALGYV
-887 TPWLAGIGM
+887 TPWIAGIGM

-907 LRLSDY
+907 LRLSDFKQPP
-913 GQAPEARPAAGP
+913 GPVAVERPRPEPAI
-925 AYLADR
+925 

>member
-1 MYRGSA
+1 MST
-7 GHRFAASYNGRL
+7 S
-19 DLAPAPHP
+19 P
-27 GPAVKKNVQ
+27 GLTA
-36 TRYDVSTD
+36 
-44 RTDAP
+44 
-49 PIRCRAGP
+49 
-57 GAPPRYHEGGLRGS
+57 
-71 GERAQAAHDAG
+71 
-82 GPSALSPGR
+82 ALS
-91 AAPGDRFQGD
+91 
-101 AVSSPSE
+101 
-108 LTASPSFSAC
+108 FSGC
-118 FHCGLPVPDGACYP
+118 FHCGLPVPDGAHYP
-132 VQFEGETKAACCRGC
+132 IKFEGETRPACCRGC

-163 HHRTALPA
+163 THRTALPA

-191 QESFVRVEAENVR
+191 QESFVRTEAENIR

-224 HIAALPGVLSVEI
+224 HIAGLPGVLSVEI

-247 WDASRIQLSAILKAV
+247 WDNDRIQLSAILKAV

-272 DPGRSDDIHRRER
+272 DPGRSDDIYKRER

-316 DDIRLM
+316 DDIRLL

-335 FYSAWPFFIGAWRDL
+335 VYSAWPFFIGAWRDF
-350 ARRLLGMDVPV
+350 RRRSLGMDVPV
-361 ALGIGTAFVASVY
+361 ALGIGTAFAASVY
-374 STFSG
+374 ATFSG

-387 VTMFVFLLLTGRFL
+387 VAMFVFLLLAGRFL

-413 EELVKLIPAATTRL
+413 EELVKLIPAVTTRL
-427 PRWPARDEE
+427 PDWPARDEV
-436 QVPAARLAVGD
+436 QVPVARLAVGD

-459 DGTVVDGESAVS
+459 DGVVIEGDSAVS
-471 EALLTGES
+471 EAMLTGES
-479 LPVTK
+479 LPVSK
-484 TAGAKVVG
+484 TVHSMVVG
-492 GSLNQS
+492 GSLNQA

-505 DRVGADTR
+505 DKLGADTR

-546 LVTTFFIGL
+546 LLITVAVGL
-555 AWYHI
+555 VWYAI
-560 DASRALWIVVSVLVV
+560 DPSKVLWIVVSILVV

-587 ALTTGTGRLTRLGLL
+587 ALTTATGRLTRLGLL

-618 VFDKTGTLTL
+618 VFDKTGTLTH

-638 LNGRSEEEVRA
+638 LDGRSEREA
-649 LAASLEAGS
+649 GMLAAALEAGS
-658 EHPIAR
+658 EHPIAKALR
-664 AIREAAG
+664 EVAAPAAI
-671 AVLAASDIRNTPG
+671 ASQIRNTPG
-684 RGVEGVIDGRAYRLG
+684 RGVEGTIDGRVYRLG
-699 TPRFAAGSDTPPPPP
+699 APAFAVASGLPPTPPEP
-714 DADGGESWVA
+714 GGGASWVA
-724 LSENGALIAWIALAD
+724 LAEGGELIAWFALAD
-739 ALRPDAAAALTA
+739 TPRADAPVALAALQ
-751 LRKQGLRL
+751 KQGLRL
-759 HLLSGD
+759 HLVSGD
-765 AAPAVEAVARQLGID
+765 AAGAVQAIAQQLGIAE
-780 NWRAGA
+780 WHAGA

-794 VKTLQDEGRIVAMVG
+794 VNALQQQGRIVAMVG

-846 LGTLAEGIALARKTQ
+846 LVTLSEGVALARKTRR
-861 QIIRQNLAWA
+861 IIRQNLGWA

-887 TPWLAGIGM
+887 TPWIAGIGM

-907 LRLSDY
+907 LRLSSFS
-913 GQAPEARPAAGP
+913 QPADDGSLKTQDSR
-925 AYLADR
+925 LAAQESSP

>member
-1 MYRGSA
+1 M
-7 GHRFAASYNGRL
+7 
-19 DLAPAPHP
+19 
-27 GPAVKKNVQ
+27 
-36 TRYDVSTD
+36 
-44 RTDAP
+44 DA
-49 PIRCRAGP
+49 
-57 GAPPRYHEGGLRGS
+57 
-71 GERAQAAHDAG
+71 
-82 GPSALSPGR
+82 
-91 AAPGDRFQGD
+91 
-101 AVSSPSE
+101 
-108 LTASPSFSAC
+108 PSFSPC
-118 FHCGLPVPDGACYP
+118 FHCGLPVPDGAAYP
-132 VQFEGETKAACCRGC
+132 IRYENASHPACCRGC

-163 HHRTALPA
+163 THRTALPA

-191 QESFVRVEAENVR
+191 QESFVKVEEENVR

-247 WDASRIQLSAILKAV
+247 WDNSRIALSAILKAV

-272 DPGRSDDIHRRER
+272 DPGRSDEIHARER

-316 DDIRLM
+316 DEIRRLM
-322 MRWASLILTIPVV
+322 SWASLVLTIPVV
-335 FYSAWPFFIGAWRDL
+335 LYSAWPFFIGAWRDVK
-350 ARRLLGMDVPV
+350 RRMLGMDVPV
-361 ALGIGTAFVASVY
+361 ALGIGTAFAASVY

-413 EELVKLIPAATTRL
+413 EELVKLIPAVATQL
-427 PRWPARDEE
+427 PDWPARDEA
-436 QVPAARLAVGD
+436 QVPVARLAVGD

-459 DGTVVDGESAVS
+459 DGVVVEGDSAVS

-479 LPVTK
+479 LPVSK
-484 TAGAKVVG
+484 ARGARVVG
-492 GSLNQS
+492 GSLNQA
-498 SPLVVRV
+498 SPLIVKIEKL
-505 DRVGADTR
+505 GADTR
-513 LASIVRLLDR
+513 LAAIVRLLDR

-546 LVTTFFIGL
+546 LVITVVVG
-555 AWYHI
+555 AVWYAI
-560 DASRALWIVVSVLVV
+560 DPSRALWIVVSILVV

-581 GLATPA
+581 GLATPT
-587 ALTTGTGRLTRLGLL
+587 ALTAGTGRLTRLGLL

-618 VFDKTGTLTL
+618 VLDKTGTLTL
-628 GRLSVRRVVP
+628 GRLSVRRVVT
-638 LNGRSEEEVRA
+638 LDGRSADAVRA
-649 LAASLEAGS
+649 LAAALEAGS

-664 AIREAAG
+664 GLRQDRPEG
-671 AVLAASDIRNTPG
+671 ERLAASSLRGLHDNIAPDVEARDLRNTPG
-684 RGVEGVIDGRAYRLG
+684 LGVEGRIGEHHYRLG
-699 TPRFAAGSDTPPPPP
+699 APRFAAAGETPP
-714 DADGGESWVA
+714 DADGDAS
-724 LSENGALIAWIALAD
+724 WIALAED
-739 ALRPDAAAALTA
+739 GRVVAWFALADTPRPDAAAALDA
-751 LRKQGLRL
+751 LRAQGLRL

-765 AAPAVEAVARQLGID
+765 AEPAVRAAAAQFGIEA
-780 NWRAGA
+780 WRAGA

-794 VKTLQDEGRIVAMVG
+794 VKALQDEGRIVAMVG

-846 LGTLAEGIALARKTQ
+846 LSTLAEGVALARKTQ
-861 QIIRQNLAWA
+861 KIIRENLGWA

-878 IPAAALGHV
+878 IPAAALGYV
-887 TPWLAGIGM
+887 TPWIAGIGM

-907 LRLSDY
+907 LRLSDFKP
-913 GQAPEARPAAGP
+913 APPPPVRETP
-925 AYLADR
+925 LAVPR

>member
-1 MYRGSA
+1 
-7 GHRFAASYNGRL
+7 
-19 DLAPAPHP
+19 
-27 GPAVKKNVQ
+27 
-36 TRYDVSTD
+36 VSNISGL
-44 RTDAP
+44 TDAP
-49 PIRCRAGP
+49 
-57 GAPPRYHEGGLRGS
+57 
-71 GERAQAAHDAG
+71 
-82 GPSALSPGR
+82 
-91 AAPGDRFQGD
+91 
-101 AVSSPSE
+101 
-108 LTASPSFSAC
+108 SFSGC
-118 FHCGLPVPDGACYP
+118 FHCGLPVDVATSRNVPDGATYP
-132 VQFEGETKAACCRGC
+132 IQFERPIKHTCCRGC

-163 HHRTALPA
+163 THRTVLPA
-171 TPQQAEAE
+171 TPREAEAE

-191 QESFVRVEAENVR
+191 QESFVRIEAEHIR

-224 HIAALPGVLSVEI
+224 HIAQLPGVLSVEI

-247 WDASRIQLSAILKAV
+247 WDNSRIQLSVILKAV

-272 DPGRSDDIHRRER
+272 DPGRSDDIFRRER

-316 DDIRLM
+316 DDTRLL

-335 FYSAWPFFIGAWRDL
+335 MYSAWPFFIGAWRDL
-350 ARRLLGMDVPV
+350 RRRTLGMDVPV
-361 ALGIGTAFVASVY
+361 ALGVGTAFVASVY

-413 EELVKLIPAATTRL
+413 EELVKLIPAVTTRL
-427 PRWPARDEE
+427 PHWPTRDEE
-436 QVPAARLAVGD
+436 QVPVVRLAVGD

-459 DGTVVDGESAVS
+459 DGVVIEGDSAVN
-471 EALLTGES
+471 EAMLTGES
-479 LPVTK
+479 LPVSK
-484 TAGAKVVG
+484 SVHSNVVG
-492 GSLNQS
+492 GSLNQA

-505 DRVGADTR
+505 DKLGTDTR
-513 LASIVRLLDR
+513 LAAIVRLLDR

-529 RIGQLADRAA
+529 RIAQLADRAA
-539 AWFVGLL
+539 GWFVGLL
-546 LVTTFFIGL
+546 LVITVAVGL
-555 AWYHI
+555 VWYAI
-560 DASRALWIVVSVLVV
+560 DPSKVLWIVVSILVV

-587 ALTTGTGRLTRLGLL
+587 ALTTATGRLTRLGLL

-618 VFDKTGTLTL
+618 VFDKTGTLTH
-628 GRLSVRRVVP
+628 GRLSVRRVLP
-638 LNGRSEEEVRA
+638 LGGRSATDVSA
-649 LAASLEAGS
+649 LAAALEAGS

-664 AIREAAG
+664 ALREA
-671 AVLAASDIRNTPG
+671 VTLTLSASQINNTPG
-684 RGVEGVIDGRAYRLG
+684 RGVEGSIGGRIYRIG
-699 TPRFAAGSDTPPPPP
+699 SPRFAAPGHTPP
-714 DADGGESWVA
+714 DSGDGKHPENGHEYPKGGHESWVA
-724 LSENGALIAWIALAD
+724 LAEENELIAWFALAD
-739 ALRPDAAAALTA
+739 TPRADAAAAIKA
-751 LRKQGLRL
+751 LRQQGLRL

-765 AAPAVEAVARQLGID
+765 AEGAVKAIAQQLGID
-780 NWRAGA
+780 DWRAGA
-786 LPEDKLAY
+786 LPEDKLDY
-794 VKTLQDEGRIVAMVG
+794 VKALQQQGRIVAMVG

-824 IAMGEGA
+824 IAMGEGT

-846 LGTLAEGIALARKTQ
+846 LATLADGVALARKTQ
-861 QIIRQNLAWA
+861 HIIRQNLGWA

-887 TPWLAGIGM
+887 TPWIAGIGM

-907 LRLSDY
+907 LRLSDFRQHTEAASRAT
-913 GQAPEARPAAGP
+913 QASDFKPHSPSP
-925 AYLADR
+925 

>member
-1 MYRGSA
+1 MS
-7 GHRFAASYNGRL
+7 
-19 DLAPAPHP
+19 
-27 GPAVKKNVQ
+27 
-36 TRYDVSTD
+36 
-44 RTDAP
+44 
-49 PIRCRAGP
+49 
-57 GAPPRYHEGGLRGS
+57 
-71 GERAQAAHDAG
+71 
-82 GPSALSPGR
+82 
-91 AAPGDRFQGD
+91 
-101 AVSSPSE
+101 
-108 LTASPSFSAC
+108 ASPELMNAPTFLPEETAC
-118 FHCGLPVPDGACYP
+118 FHCGLPVPDGAPYP
-132 VQFEGETKAACCRGC
+132 IRFDAATHPACCRGC

-163 HHRTALPA
+163 THRTALPA

-247 WDASRIQLSAILKAV
+247 WDNSRIPLSAILKAV

-272 DPGRSDDIHRRER
+272 DPGRSDDIYKRER

-316 DDIRLM
+316 DEIRRLM
-322 MRWASLILTIPVV
+322 SWASLVLTIPVV
-335 FYSAWPFFIGAWRDL
+335 LYSAWPFFLGAWRDL
-350 ARRLLGMDVPV
+350 KRRTLGMDVPV
-361 ALGIGTAFVASVY
+361 ALGVGTAFVASVY

-387 VTMFVFLLLTGRFL
+387 VTMFIFLLLTGRFL

-413 EELVKLIPAATTRL
+413 EELVKLIPAAATRL
-427 PRWPARDEE
+427 PDWPARTEQ
-436 QVPAARLAVGD
+436 QVPVARLAVGD

-459 DGTVVDGESAVS
+459 DGTVVDGSSAVS
-471 EALLTGES
+471 EAMLTGES
-479 LPVTK
+479 LPVSK
-484 TAGAKVVG
+484 SAGTKVVG
-492 GSLNQS
+492 GSLNQA

-505 DRVGADTR
+505 DKLGADTR

-546 LVTTFFIGL
+546 LVITVIVGA
-555 AWYHI
+555 AWHVI
-560 DASRALWIVVSVLVV
+560 DPGKALWIVVSVLVV

-609 ETLARATDL
+609 ETLARTTDL
-618 VFDKTGTLTL
+618 VFDKTGTLTH
-628 GRLSVRRVVP
+628 GQLSVRRVLP
-638 LNGRSEEEVRA
+638 QGGRSENEVAA
-649 LAASLEAGS
+649 LAAALEAGS

-664 AIREAAG
+664 ALCRH
-671 AVLAASDIRNTPG
+671 ASTQHTASELRNTPG
-684 RGVEGVIDGRAYRLG
+684 LGVEGRIGQHRYRLG
-699 TPRFAAGSDTPPPPP
+699 APRYVAPDTAPP
-714 DADGGESWVA
+714 DEADGATWVGLA
-724 LSENGALIAWIALAD
+724 EDAHLIAWFALAD
-739 ALRPDAAAALTA
+739 TPRADAGTA
-751 LRKQGLRL
+751 LAELTRL
-759 HLLSGD
+759 GIRVHLLSGD
-765 AAPAVEAVARQLGID
+765 SEAAVAATARQLGIND
-780 NWRAGA
+780 WHAGA

-794 VKTLQDEGRIVAMVG
+794 VKTLQGQGRIVAMVG

-824 IAMGEGA
+824 IAMGEGT

-846 LGTLAEGIALARKTQ
+846 LGTLSEGVVLARKTQ
-861 QIIRQNLAWA
+861 KIIRQNLGWA

-887 TPWLAGIGM
+887 TPWIAGIGM

-907 LRLSDY
+907 LRLSEFK
-913 GQAPEARPAAGP
+913 GGTVSGKP
-925 AYLADR
+925 

>member
-1 MYRGSA
+1 MSI
-7 GHRFAASYNGRL
+7 SPRL
-19 DLAPAPHP
+19 
-27 GPAVKKNVQ
+27 
-36 TRYDVSTD
+36 
-44 RTDAP
+44 TDAP
-49 PIRCRAGP
+49 
-57 GAPPRYHEGGLRGS
+57 
-71 GERAQAAHDAG
+71 
-82 GPSALSPGR
+82 
-91 AAPGDRFQGD
+91 
-101 AVSSPSE
+101 
-108 LTASPSFSAC
+108 SFSGC
-118 FHCGLPVPDGACYP
+118 FHCGLPVPDGAHYP
-132 VQFEGETKAACCRGC
+132 IQFENQTRQACCRGC

-163 HHRTALPA
+163 THRTVLPA

-179 LAQLGLYDLPEI
+179 LAQMGLYDLPEI
-191 QESFVRVEAENVR
+191 QESFVRTETEHIR
-204 EAALILENIV
+204 EVALILENIV

-247 WDASRIQLSAILKAV
+247 WDNSRIQLSAILKAV

-316 DDIRLM
+316 DDIRLLM
-322 MRWASLILTIPVV
+322 SWASLILTIPVV
-335 FYSAWPFFIGAWRDL
+335 GYSAWPFFIGAWRDFK
-350 ARRLLGMDVPV
+350 RRMLGMDVPV
-361 ALGIGTAFVASVY
+361 ALGVGTAFVASVY

-379 HGEVYYDS
+379 EGGVYYDS
-387 VTMFVFLLLTGRFL
+387 VTMFIFLLLTGRFL

-427 PRWPARDEE
+427 PNWPARDEE
-436 QVPAARLAVGD
+436 QVPVARLAVGD

-459 DGTVVDGESAVS
+459 DGEVVEGDSAVS
-471 EALLTGES
+471 EAMLTGES
-479 LPVTK
+479 LPVSK
-484 TAGAKVVG
+484 SAPAKVVG
-492 GSLNQS
+492 GSLNQA

-505 DRVGADTR
+505 DKLGADTR

-546 LVTTFFIGL
+546 LVITVLVGL
-555 AWYHI
+555 AWYAI
-560 DASRALWIVVSVLVV
+560 DPSKVLWIVVSILVV

-587 ALTTGTGRLTRLGLL
+587 ALTTATGRLTRLGLL

-618 VFDKTGTLTL
+618 VFDKTGTLTH
-628 GRLSVRRVVP
+628 GHLSVRRVVP
-638 LNGRSEEEVRA
+638 LDGRSAEDVSA
-649 LAASLEAGS
+649 LAAALEAGS

-664 AIREAAG
+664 ALCQAATSTTT
-671 AVLAASDIRNTPG
+671 ASGIRNTPG
-684 RGVEGVIDGRAYRLG
+684 LGVEGTIARRVYRLG
-699 TPRFAAGSDTPPPPP
+699 SPRFAAAGETLPES
-714 DADGGESWVA
+714 DGGEHPGNGHQSWVA
-724 LSENGALIAWIALAD
+724 LAEENELIAWFALAD
-739 ALRPDAAAALTA
+739 TPRTDAPAALAALRQ
-751 LRKQGLRL
+751 QGLRL

-765 AAPAVEAVARQLGID
+765 AEGAVKTTAQQLGID
-780 NWRAGA
+780 EWHAGA

-794 VKTLQDEGRIVAMVG
+794 VKALQQQGRIVAMVG

-846 LGTLAEGIALARKTQ
+846 LATLSEGVALARKTQ
-861 QIIRQNLAWA
+861 QIIRQNLGWA

-878 IPAAALGHV
+878 IPAAALGYV
-887 TPWLAGIGM
+887 TPWMAGIGM

-907 LRLSDY
+907 LRLSDFNQPTDAANPKP
-913 GQAPEARPAAGP
+913 QASSFKPQVPGA
-925 AYLADR
+925 

>member
-1 MYRGSA
+1 M
-7 GHRFAASYNGRL
+7 N
-19 DLAPAPHP
+19 APSFLP
-27 GPAVKKNVQ
+27 VE
-36 TRYDVSTD
+36 

-49 PIRCRAGP
+49 
-57 GAPPRYHEGGLRGS
+57 
-71 GERAQAAHDAG
+71 
-82 GPSALSPGR
+82 
-91 AAPGDRFQGD
+91 
-101 AVSSPSE
+101 
-108 LTASPSFSAC
+108 C
-118 FHCGLPVPDGACYP
+118 FHCGLPVPPGAHYPIRVDGDTR
-132 VQFEGETKAACCRGC
+132 EACCRGC

-154 IDSGQGAYY
+154 LDSGQGAYY
-163 HHRTALPA
+163 THRTALPA

-191 QESFVRVEAENVR
+191 QESFVRVEAENIR

-247 WDASRIQLSAILKAV
+247 WDNSRIQLSAILKAV

-316 DDIRLM
+316 DEIRRLM
-322 MRWASLILTIPVV
+322 GWASLVLTIPVV
-335 FYSAWPFFIGAWRDL
+335 LYSAWPFFLGAWRDL
-350 ARRLLGMDVPV
+350 RRRMLGMDVPV
-361 ALGIGTAFVASVY
+361 ALGVGTAFLASVY
-374 STFSG
+374 SSFSG
-379 HGEVYYDS
+379 HGEIYYDS
-387 VTMFVFLLLTGRFL
+387 VTMFIFLLLTGRFL

-436 QVPAARLAVGD
+436 QVPVARLAVGE

-459 DGTVVDGESAVS
+459 DGVVVEGDSAVS
-471 EALLTGES
+471 EAMLTGES
-479 LPVTK
+479 LPVSK
-484 TAGAKVVG
+484 TAGARVVG
-492 GSLNQS
+492 GSLNQA
-498 SPLVVRV
+498 SPLVIQIERL
-505 DRVGADTR
+505 GADTR

-546 LVTTFFIGL
+546 LFVTALVGA
-555 AWYHI
+555 AWYVI
-560 DASRALWIVVSVLVV
+560 DPGKALWIVVSVLVV

-587 ALTTGTGRLTRLGLL
+587 ALTTATGRLTRLGLL

-638 LNGRSEEEVRA
+638 LDGHGAAEAGA
-649 LAASLEAGS
+649 LAAALEAGS

-664 AIREAAG
+664 ALREQATATEP
-671 AVLAASDIRNTPG
+671 AHAIRNTPG
-684 RGVEGVIDGRAYRLG
+684 RGVEGTIAGHVYRLG
-699 TPRFAAGSDTPPPPP
+699 TPQFAVGDAAPPVAP
-714 DADGGESWVA
+714 DANDGASWILLA
-724 LSENGALIAWIALAD
+724 ASGHPIAWFALAD
-739 ALRPDAAAALTA
+739 TPRPDTASALDALRA
-751 LRKQGLRL
+751 QGLRL

-765 AAPAVEAVARQLGID
+765 AEAAVAATARQFGIAD
-780 NWRAGA
+780 WHAGA
-786 LPEDKLAY
+786 LPEAKLAY
-794 VKTLQDEGRIVAMVG
+794 VKSLQAEGRIVAMVG

-831 DVAQAAADMVMLGSR
+831 DVAQAAADMIMLGSR
-846 LGTLAEGIALARKTQ
+846 LATLSEGVALARKTQ
-861 QIIRQNLAWA
+861 RIIRENLGWA

-887 TPWLAGIGM
+887 TPWIAGIGM

-907 LRLSDY
+907 LRLSEFKM
-913 GQAPEARPAAGP
+913 GVSGER
-925 AYLADR
+925 